1 VAWCSWQRC
10 RTYFWFGRYRHVCT
24 WWPGSGQLCSV
35 VCVIIL
41 LAILIENVVCS
52 KWLNKGQQHWTGGGG
67 TMRCL
72 WLPGYSVPGKEAKS
86 VCVCLFVHSH
96 ILGTSCPNLIKF
108 SLDVACG
115 CGLVFLCRRYDRLYT
130 RTGFVGD
137 DMFARN
143 LSGKGDASRMPTHSE
158 SPGDRARWR
167 ISKLA

>member
-1 VAWCSWQRC
+1 MVARLWAVVQRC
-10 RTYFWFGRYRHVCT
+10 LRDHTFSHFDRKCRMLQVTQQGT
-24 WWPGSGQLCSV
+24 
-35 VCVIIL
+35 
-41 LAILIENVVCS
+41 AA
-52 KWLNKGQQHWTGGGG
+52 LNGGGAQ
-67 TMRCL
+67 CDV

-130 RTGFVGD
+130 TGFVGD

-143 LSGKGDASRMPTHSE
+143 LSGKGDASRMPTRSE

>member
-1 VAWCSWQRC
+1 MLV
-10 RTYFWFGRYRHVCT
+10 TYGCWPWLGA
-24 WWPGSGQLCSV
+24 PGSVAVPTSGLVDIVMFAHGGQALGSCAA
-35 VCVIIL
+35 L
-41 LAILIENVVCS
+41 FA
-52 KWLNKGQQHWTGGGG
+52 
-67 TMRCL
+67 CL
-72 WLPGYSVPGKEAKS
+72 
-86 VCVCLFVHSH
+86 CLFVHSH

-130 RTGFVGD
+130 TGFVGD